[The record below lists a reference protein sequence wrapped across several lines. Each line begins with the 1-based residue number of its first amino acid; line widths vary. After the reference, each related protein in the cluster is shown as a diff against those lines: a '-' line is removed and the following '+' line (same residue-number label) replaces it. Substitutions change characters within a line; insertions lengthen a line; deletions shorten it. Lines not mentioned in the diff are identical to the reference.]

1 MPQSRWPLI
10 IGALSACIAVSLNA
24 LGAHALAPLLLASGK
39 QPLFQTAL
47 DMHQMHALGL
57 ILIGL
62 ALTRQ
67 PGNRFWQIAA
77 VLMLLGQLLFS
88 GNLYLTSLA
97 GSSPVHWLTPIG
109 GFCLIS
115 SWIVFTVGALK
126 RGVPAQ
132 HR

>member
-1 MPQSRWPLI
+1 MPQSRWPLF
-10 IGALSACIAVSLNA
+10 IGGLSASIAVSLNA
-24 LGAHALAPLLLASGK
+24 LGAHALAPLLAASGR
-39 QPLFQTAL
+39 PHLFQTAL

-62 ALTRQ
+62 ALISW

-88 GNLYLTSLA
+88 GNLYLTSLT

-126 RGVPAQ
+126 RGGPMP